1 MKNKIS
7 RRSIIKS
14 SNLIKIVTLLMI
26 IFILLGVF
34 VACGGLPASSNRDEE
49 KQVGKVNVE
58 LLEPPELSKI
68 EISSHILPPYVVQ
81 TDADDPE
88 EKEPAKVYRY
98 VASRESDK
106 YHRISCHYVDN
117 ILPKNKVYYYTK
129 ESAKRAGKS
138 PCSVCKP

>member
-1 MKNKIS
+1 MKNKTS
-7 RRSIIKS
+7 RKRIIKS

-26 IFILLGVF
+26 IFILLGIF
-34 VACGGLPASSNRDEE
+34 VACGGLPASSSRDEE

-58 LLEPPELSKI
+58 LVEPPEPSKI
-68 EISSHILPPYVVQ
+68 EISSHIVPPYVVQ

-88 EKEPAKVYRY
+88 ETQPVKVYRY

-106 YHRISCHYVDN
+106 YHRTSCHYVDN
-117 ILPKNKVYYYTK
+117 ILPENIVYYYTK

-138 PCSVCKP
+138 PCSVCAP